1 MRERDND
8 LDRGFRPLANGLM
21 FPVVEAFGKTPTFL
35 VAELKDP
42 IGANFLG
49 SRDHIEIWMFG
60 RR

>member
-1 MRERDND
+1 
-8 LDRGFRPLANGLM
+8 M